1 MLEKISCY
9 VKNAIFGIESSD
21 SYKGVNNSFFDICNG
36 PLGFIW
42 WLYWMDKCIGRDYWG
57 GYKNGICIV
66 LLLVNLA
73 DLQDVLGLF
82 LQVANGVIER
92 QVRQSHFLFFRKF
105 SFVF

>member
-1 MLEKISCY
+1 MVLWDL
-9 VKNAIFGIESSD
+9 FG
-21 SYKGVNNSFFDICNG
+21 G
-36 PLGFIW
+36 
-42 WLYWMDKCIGRDYWG
+42 CIGWISASVEIIG

-73 DLQDVLGLF
+73 DLQDVLVLF